1 MNSNTWKEA
10 LVFTRSER
18 IGIIILIMLGI
29 LSLAYSYFL
38 PDWISS
44 KKINQFEKEHAAE
57 LLFAREENLK
67 IDEEIPSTKYVE
79 FQKDSTTNSGYYPKK
94 KYSKEIKE
102 FQPVNININEVT
114 AQNLIKAG
122 LEAEVAFRIIKFRDG
137 LGGFYEIHQ
146 LKDVFGLSEIDYE
159 KIKNNHVL
167 NVNQIQKMNLNSATY
182 EELNAHPFISEKLAN
197 QIIGFRTKF
206 KAFES
211 KEDVQKLYLVD
222 EVLYAK
228 LIHYVTF

>member
-1 MNSNTWKEA
+1 
-10 LVFTRSER
+10 
-18 IGIIILIMLGI
+18 MLGI

-44 KKINQFEKEHAAE
+44 KKIKQFEKEHAAE
-57 LLFAREENLK
+57 LMFARNEHQK
-67 IDEEIPSTKYVE
+67 MDEEIP
-79 FQKDSTTNSGYYPKK
+79 TTNYIDFKKDTTSGSAYYPKK

-167 NVNQIQKMNLNSATY
+167 NVNQIQKINLNSATF

-211 KEDVQKLYLVD
+211 NEDVQKLYLVD